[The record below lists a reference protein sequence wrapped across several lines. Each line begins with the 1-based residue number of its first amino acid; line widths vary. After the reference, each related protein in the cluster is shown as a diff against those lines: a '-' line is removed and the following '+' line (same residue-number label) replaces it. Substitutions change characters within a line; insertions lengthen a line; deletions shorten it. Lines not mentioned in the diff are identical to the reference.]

1 MIEELKDC
9 SVFSAEKIS
18 EWTRHGPVLAYVHE
32 YFPRGWPS
40 DDKSPDL
47 AAYRVRKDEM
57 SVQGGCVI
65 WGARVVTPPPPPP
78 PARSSAGDVRVA
90 RCTSGH

>member
-9 SVFSAEKIS
+9 SVLSAEKIS

-47 AAYRVRKDEM
+47 AAYLVRKDEL
-57 SVQGGCVI
+57 SAQDGCVI
-65 WGARVVTPPPPPP
+65 WGARVVIPQQG
-78 PARSSAGDVRVA
+78 R
-90 RCTSGH
+90 